1 MLTVGRESKKN
12 SGTAMAEPTKPVIL
26 GKTEIEGKEG
36 AVGASQDL
44 TPSKAAPDRLGFHLK
59 EYDFLQKEHLA
70 LVEHTH
76 KLEVYA
82 VGGLAAFYAWF
93 IEHGPP
99 RSALWIPILLSSL
112 GAFRSWAVLVRLRE
126 IRVYLREIES
136 LFAPGDCEPKGWER
150 HRENSRLSPFV
161 WTSVVF
167 WGVLVIVSVASA
179 RLPLR

>member
-12 SGTAMAEPTKPVIL
+12 SGTAMAEPTKPVTL
-26 GKTEIEGKEG
+26 GKTAIEGKEG
-36 AVGASQDL
+36 AVGASHL
-44 TPSKAAPDRLGFHLK
+44 TPSKAVPDRLGFHLK

-70 LVEHTH
+70 LLEHTH

-99 RSALWIPILLSSL
+99 RSALWILILLSSL

-126 IRVYLREIES
+126 IRVSLREIEN
-136 LFAPGDCEPKGWER
+136 LFAPGDHEPKGWER